1 MRNFSGGSD
10 EDMAKTPSRDFAA
23 SALFQ
28 QRLSDALAGEAG
40 SNADI
45 AGRMGIS
52 KDVLIRALRAG
63 LIPGTRSLIK
73 IADYTGS
80 SVDFLLGLTDTDCC
94 ATTAEGATFQG
105 RLQELARRRG
115 VKYGRIAADIGISRS
130 LFNAWA
136 QNGYIPSA
144 EIAYQL
150 ALYFSV
156 SLDYLLGRTDAERYA
171 RP

>member
-73 IADYTGS
+73 IAD
-80 SVDFLLGLTDTDCC
+80 
-94 ATTAEGATFQG
+94 
-105 RLQELARRRG
+105 
-115 VKYGRIAADIGISRS
+115 
-130 LFNAWA
+130 
-136 QNGYIPSA
+136 
-144 EIAYQL
+144 
-150 ALYFSV
+150 
-156 SLDYLLGRTDAERYA
+156 
-171 RP
+171 

>member
-1 MRNFSGGSD
+1 MT
-10 EDMAKTPSRDFAA
+10 KVPSHDFTI

-28 QRLSDALAGEAG
+28 QRLSRALAGEG
-40 SNADI
+40 RSNVEI
-45 AGRMGIS
+45 AVRMGIS

-73 IADYTGS
+73 MCDYTGS
-80 SVDFLLGLTDTDCC
+80 SLDYLLGLTDADRAALTID
-94 ATTAEGATFQG
+94 GLSFQG

-115 VKYGRIAADIGISRS
+115 VKYGRIAAKIGISRS
-130 LFNAWA
+130 LFNSWL
-136 QNGYIPSA
+136 QNGYIPSV

-156 SLDYLLGRTDAERYA
+156 SLDYLLARTDAERYGQGD
-171 RP
+171 PLSF